1 MTNAPMYKLA
11 PSGTT
16 VQNAQNGTLS
26 PNMTQ
31 PKNPDAGTKDRK
43 IAETVENGS
52 VPKRKILPK
61 IRSETNPLPTPIK
74 VNKLTPLLD
83 AYDEKDFV
91 IDGFSQG
98 FDLGYEGDQL
108 SQRCNN
114 NLSVNMNIEAAMQK
128 VQKEVALKRI
138 AGPFEAPP
146 LEHFKCSPLSLRE
159 KSTPGQFRLLHNL
172 SYPHDDTAVN
182 ANIPDHK
189 AKTTYSNIDDALDD
203 IRLYDSPYLAK
214 TDIADAFRLLLLK
227 PACYNLTG
235 FKLKGEYYYD
245 CCVPM
250 GASSS
255 CLTFERVSDSLVHII
270 KNKYKVKHVT
280 KVLDDFLFIAET
292 KRNVN
297 GLLTPSLNWRRK

>member
-1 MTNAPMYKLA
+1 MTQMTNAPMYKPA

-16 VQNAQNGTLS
+16 VQNVQNGTLS

-128 VQKEVALKRI
+128 VQKEVELKRI
-138 AGPFEAPP
+138 PGPFEAPP
-146 LEHFKCSPLSLRE
+146 LEHFKCSPLPMRE
-159 KSTPGQFRLLHNL
+159 KSTPG
-172 SYPHDDTAVN
+172 
-182 ANIPDHK
+182 
-189 AKTTYSNIDDALDD
+189 
-203 IRLYDSPYLAK
+203 
-214 TDIADAFRLLLLK
+214 
-227 PACYNLTG
+227 
-235 FKLKGEYYYD
+235 
-245 CCVPM
+245 
-250 GASSS
+250 
-255 CLTFERVSDSLVHII
+255 
-270 KNKYKVKHVT
+270 
-280 KVLDDFLFIAET
+280 
-292 KRNVN
+292 
-297 GLLTPSLNWRRK
+297 